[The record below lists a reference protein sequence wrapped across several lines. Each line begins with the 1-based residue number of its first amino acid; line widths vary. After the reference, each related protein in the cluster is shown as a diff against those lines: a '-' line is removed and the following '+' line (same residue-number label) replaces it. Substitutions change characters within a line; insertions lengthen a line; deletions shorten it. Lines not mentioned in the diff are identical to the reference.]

1 MAALLEVQGLVAGY
15 GGAGILG
22 GVDIDVSAGGIT
34 CLLGRNGVGK
44 TTTLE
49 AIMGLITPMAGSIR
63 LDGAELRGQ
72 PANRI
77 ARAGIGYVPQGRRI
91 FKGFSVANNLT
102 IGGLGHGRDSDAA
115 LLDRFPV
122 LRERYRQDA
131 ATLSG
136 GEQQQLAIARALVG
150 RPRVLLLDEPSEGI
164 QPSLVERL
172 AGTIA
177 DIARTDGIAVL
188 LVEQNLD
195 LALDLA
201 DRIAVMEKGR
211 VVERLDAP
219 GPGAA
224 TALEARLAI

>member
-1 MAALLEVQGLVAGY
+1 MAALLEIQGLVAGY
-15 GGAGILG
+15 AGARILD
-22 GVDIDVSAGGIT
+22 GVDLDVSAGGIT

-49 AIMGLITPMAGSIR
+49 AVMGLVSPMAGSIR
-63 LDGAELRGQ
+63 LDGAELRGL

-91 FKGFSVANNLT
+91 FKGFTVEDNLR
-102 IGGLGHGRDSDAA
+102 IGGLGHDRPVDPA
-115 LLDRFPV
+115 LLDRFPL

-136 GEQQQLAIARALVG
+136 GEQQQLAIARALMG

-177 DIARTDGIAVL
+177 DIARADGIAVL

-211 VVERLDAP
+211 VVERLDTP
-219 GPGAA
+219 GPAAA